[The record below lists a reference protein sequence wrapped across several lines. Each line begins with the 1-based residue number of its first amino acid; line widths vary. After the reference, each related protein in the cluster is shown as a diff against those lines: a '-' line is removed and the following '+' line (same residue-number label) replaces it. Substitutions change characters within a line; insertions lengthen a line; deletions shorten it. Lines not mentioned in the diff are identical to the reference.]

1 MLTVHIILYIGCQV
15 ITCHT
20 NRVVRNDASQRDNS
34 YLSATATDINNHVS
48 FRCFDINT
56 YTYGS
61 RHGFKNQIN
70 IASVGMLS
78 RVANGPKLNFGASR
92 RHSDNHSKRRREDA
106 TPCMNLLNKAAH
118 HLFASCKV
126 CNNTI
131 TQRPNGTNILV
142 CFLIHQLRLFPNG
155 YHLVC
160 ASVKRNHRWLVD
172 HNFIVTDNN
181 SVGSAK
187 VHCNALH

>member
-1 MLTVHIILYIGCQV
+1 MLTVHIILYIGSQV
-15 ITCHT
+15 VTCHT

-34 YLSATATDINNHVS
+34 YLCATATDINNHVS
-48 FRCFDINT
+48 FRCFDIQT

-61 RHGFKNQIN
+61 RHRLEYQIN
-70 IASVGMLS
+70 IAPIGVFS
-78 RVANGPKLNFGASR
+78 RVANSSKLNFSTSR
-92 RHSDNHSKRRREDA
+92 RHSDNHSKRWREEA

-131 TQRPNGTNILV
+131 TQWPNGTNVLV
-142 CFLIHQLRLFPNG
+142 CFLIHQLRFFSNG
-155 YHLVC
+155 YHFIST
-160 ASVKRNHRWLVD
+160 SVKRHHRRLID
-172 HNFIVTDNN
+172 YNFIVTDNN